1 MSQLIMKNEVEPP
14 PLHEN
19 DRMQRSELNPLS
31 PEFTPGVEWR
41 GEGKNTTTEVFVEG
55 EGEKNNLER
64 TMEALN
70 ISLRDVFGGGS
81 YEPGNVEFNREDIK
95 KVLKSM
101 KKDSSPGPSSENK
114 ALYEFLFNLMPNIFT
129 EAFKVLSKI
138 DNFYDS
144 PFKYLMGRDI
154 VFIPKVKVARPSP
167 ADYRPISLLEIAYKI
182 LAKLYAYQLKPF
194 IPAIVGVSQFG
205 FVPER
210 QMSIL
215 SHTIVKLIDEI
226 NRQDARGQ
234 ICLLDIKSA
243 FDTANPDSINFIMEY
258 LFPNSDLP
266 NKIHALTGRGHATL
280 SINGNRGEEIELSV
294 GCGQGCPLSAFRY
307 ATLHA
312 YFIGALNI
320 LMKKREEGV
329 LEPPIMTINDH
340 RGNNFSVD
348 SQCFADDTVVC
359 TNFKNDS
366 QIKYFLWAL
375 DNLSLGTGLEI
386 NPVKTKILLF
396 GEHTPEIRTQI
407 SQIGKITDRAKH
419 LGITITPDYNLTR
432 DYTYADILDRVK
444 NASEHYVSR
453 CGGGDIIN
461 KKAITVSIVSSVAQ
475 FAFRALPPKDEMIDK
490 IWKTIIKSL
499 WHYTY
504 EGKTVG
510 RHKVATN
517 RVNIPMENGGLGIA
531 TTKAVNLRASLGALT
546 TNLGY
551 CHENGNCLLNR
562 ITGLSGKIQGFQ
574 YGSRAIDSLKKT
586 YRDAMPMGSSTM
598 EDIKNI
604 MIHLE
609 DDPKQILRYPLVGG
623 KHASFFNPMTARDL
637 TEFRPWTI
645 GSVLDLEVRGR
656 YYRVHEYKYDED
668 VIGGLPTRVQEKIKE
683 LVEVM
688 RSKCKQ
694 MPKIKKLTQARF
706 EPLIWMNKADKRF
719 ITRYHK
725 RMEKQKYLNE
735 EPPSFFTRVKDGE
748 EVPKN
753 VRVFRSA
760 FAKLKNTKLLC
771 GLKSFQY
778 ELLWRTLA
786 SKNKLFN
793 MKKVNNNECTKCR
806 VKATSGHQAADCII
820 PVFFRHILQKSKAF
834 KKRMDPKK
842 LNSLMWEFSLPV
854 KEMSPPLY
862 SQLQTMFIAI
872 KKLSFASWDNETF
885 HRWNPIVMYAKIIT
899 CLKFWTLANK
909 NARLPF
915 DWMNEILDE
924 MIDEGPNIYEHYR
937 IQFDHLPA

>member
-1 MSQLIMKNEVEPP
+1 MDPP
-14 PLHEN
+14 PREN
-19 DRMQRSELNPLS
+19 GITPRSELNPLA
-31 PEFTPGVEWR
+31 PEFTPGNEWR
-41 GEGKNTTTEVFVEG
+41 GGGRNINEEIFEEG
-55 EGEKNNLER
+55 EGERSNLER
-64 TMEALN
+64 TIKAINVTLD
-70 ISLRDVFGGGS
+70 DVFGTGY
-81 YEPGNVEFNREDIK
+81 YEPGNVEFNKEDIK

-114 ALYEFLFNLMPNIFT
+114 ALYEFLFDLMPNIFT
-129 EAFKVLSKI
+129 EAFKVLSRI
-138 DNFYDS
+138 DDFYNS
-144 PFKYLMGRDI
+144 PFRYLMGRDI
-154 VFIPKVKVARPSP
+154 VFIPKVKVAKPSP
-167 ADYRPISLLEIAYKI
+167 SDYRPISLLEIAYKI

-194 IPAIVGVSQFG
+194 IPAIVGESQFG

-226 NRQDARGQ
+226 NRQDVRGQ

-243 FDTANPDSINFIMEY
+243 FDTANPDSINFIMKH

-266 NKIHALTGRGHATL
+266 NKIHALTGKGHATL
-280 SINGNRGEEIELSV
+280 SIGGTRGEEIELSA

-320 LMKKREEGV
+320 LMKRREEGV
-329 LEPPIMTINDH
+329 LEPPIMTINDYT
-340 RGNNFSVD
+340 GNNFAID

-375 DNLSLGTGLEI
+375 DNIALGTGLEI
-386 NPVKTKILLF
+386 NPAKTKILIF
-396 GEHTPEIRTQI
+396 GEHSTEIKTQI
-407 SQIGKITDRAKH
+407 GQIGKITDRAKH
-419 LGITITPDYNLTR
+419 LGITVTPDYNLTR
-432 DYTYADILDRVK
+432 DYTYAEIYDRVK
-444 NASEHYVSR
+444 KASEHYVSR

-461 KKAITVSIVSSVAQ
+461 KKAITVSIVASVAQ
-475 FAFRALPPKDEMIDK
+475 FAFRALPPKDEMIEK

-504 EGKTVG
+504 EGKVVG

-531 TTKAVNLRASLGALT
+531 TTKAINLRASLGALT
-546 TNLGY
+546 ANLGY
-551 CHENGNCLLNR
+551 CHDNRNCLLNR
-562 ITGLSGKIQGFQ
+562 ITGLSEKIQGFQ

-586 YRDAMPMGSSTM
+586 YRAAMPVGSSTM

-604 MIHLE
+604 MIQLE

-623 KHASFFNPMTARDL
+623 KHASFFNPLSAKDL
-637 TEFRPWTI
+637 KEFRTWTV
-645 GSVLDLEVRGR
+645 GSVLELEVRGR
-656 YYRVHEYKYDED
+656 YYRVHEYKYDES
-668 VIGGLPTRVQEKIKE
+668 VIGELPVRVQDKIRE
-683 LVEVM
+683 LITVM
-688 RSKCKQ
+688 RSRVKQ

-725 RMEKQKYLNE
+725 RMEKQKYWNE
-735 EPPSFFTRVKDGE
+735 EPPSFFTRVKDRE

-760 FAKLKNTKLLC
+760 FTKLKNTKLLC

-793 MKKVNNNECTKCR
+793 MKKVVNNECTKCR
-806 VKATSGHQAADCII
+806 VKAT
-820 PVFFRHILQKSKAF
+820 
-834 KKRMDPKK
+834 
-842 LNSLMWEFSLPV
+842 
-854 KEMSPPLY
+854 
-862 SQLQTMFIAI
+862 
-872 KKLSFASWDNETF
+872 
-885 HRWNPIVMYAKIIT
+885 
-899 CLKFWTLANK
+899 
-909 NARLPF
+909 
-915 DWMNEILDE
+915 
-924 MIDEGPNIYEHYR
+924 
-937 IQFDHLPA
+937 